1 MPNQPQISEHFL
13 IMPDNS
19 DFEELGIYQIMN

>member
-1 MPNQPQISEHFL
+1 MPNQPQISERFL
-13 IMPDNS
+13 IMADNS